1 MGGPAQASRLRVA
14 RGAFADSPLSHAGVR
29 AMVGHGDSTDKERRF
44 LERCRFHD
52 PASGQWS
59 GLADRG
65 NHPVLGLAQ
74 TRHRLRL
81 GGGRGVGA
89 AALVAVSVDR
99 RSVDHRRLAD
109 RRGAGSWVRT
119 AAGRFPQRR
128 IRRRLVDGLWLFS
141 RRPLVGRLGPSGRG
155 RQIRLGAAARGRG
168 AAGGAGRVSGRWICA
183 CASPVVAGA
192 FAHFRSRLRA
202 RGRRMGARPPV
213 HRLSLERSRHG
224 ARRQP
229 CACPD
234 RLARRPAWPHLPDD
248 RDLRHAGDAVAG
260 ERKPAQP
267 GADGWSRLLRWS
279 SWPPLAS
286 SG

>member
-1 MGGPAQASRLRVA
+1 
-14 RGAFADSPLSHAGVR
+14 
-29 AMVGHGDSTDKERRF
+29 MVGHGDSTDKERPL

-52 PASGQWS
+52 PASGQRS

-81 GGGRGVGA
+81 GSARGAGA
-89 AALVAVSVDR
+89 AAPVPVSPDR
-99 RSVDHRRLAD
+99 RSADHRRLAD
-109 RRGAGSWVRT
+109 RRGAGSWVQ
-119 AAGRFPQRR
+119 AVFERR
-128 IRRRLVDGLWLFS
+128 IRRRLVDGLRLFS

-155 RQIRLGAAARGRG
+155 RQIRLGAAAGGRG
-168 AAGGAGRVSGRWICA
+168 AAGGAGRLSGRWICA
-183 CASPVVAGA
+183 CASPVVAGTV
-192 FAHFRSRLRA
+192 AHFRSRLRA
-202 RGRRMGARPPV
+202 RSRRVGARPPV

-234 RLARRPAWPHLPDD
+234 RLARRPARPHLPDD
-248 RDLRHAGDAVAG
+248 RDLRHASDAVAG

-267 GADGWSRLLRWS
+267 GADYRRGSCVGCHGRS
-279 SWPPLAS
+279 LAR